1 MANPAFR
8 ALIFLLAAGAGQAQ
22 VSVWKLGGSGLRW
35 SENDTVR
42 VLVEVDEQAN
52 AIRPRYFTPDQ
63 DILPFLENW
72 SELRVPRELGFVDG
86 QRPRLWTGDGLGIN
100 STSDNTRYVDGDR
113 TTYNSS
119 VSADFGADW
128 LTLDLGVPVPA
139 QRFGFLTPS
148 TGYRADGTLLSED
161 FVPAYEV
168 SISPDTDPVVQQGGY
183 VRLQTLIAE
192 VQDNFSPEVSIGF
205 PRQYVRY
212 IRYRRIASIID
223 ASFGALDPSVVSDF
237 NRGVA
242 ARGTIAEFVLYGQGA
257 PRRVIYQT
265 KVLDLGRELNFGRLF
280 WSATPL
286 RWSGGALAEVPH
298 AQARVVVEARTGRDG
313 DPNVY
318 HEFTEKGKER
328 VVSRERYEK
337 DLQPPANGQPGK
349 PGLRASVGYD
359 AENWSFWSSPI
370 AQPGQALGLHSG
382 SHLQLTLTLE
392 SEGFADLVRLD
403 SLWLEVAPLQVHR
416 VVGELAR
423 LDELQPARGFT
434 EVPLG
439 ELVDFACDLRAEFAA
454 GEGGFDALRLRTG
467 HKAVFRRL
475 EMGEPL
481 APVEPAQV
489 IPEPDGLVI
498 ALPQKI
504 TRSQNPPVRV
514 VFGSRLFA
522 FAATFGGEVWDRA
535 AQGLPQPI
543 EAGDAGPAIN
553 TGSLRVLGVGGQ
565 QAPVLQE
572 LSFSAPVF
580 TPNGDGV
587 NDQLRI
593 SYALFRLPGP
603 VPAEMAVYTLDGRR
617 MARIPLGLQEAGIQD
632 LAWDGR
638 DEEGGQLVPGLYLV
652 ELTLRAQREVIRQV
666 RPVGVA
672 Y

>member
-1 MANPAFR
+1 MLNP
-8 ALIFLLAAGAGQAQ
+8 ILAIAMSLVATGAQAQ
-22 VSVWKLGGSGLRW
+22 VSIWKLGGSGLRW
-35 SENDTVR
+35 SRSDTVR
-42 VLVEVDEQAN
+42 VLIEVEEQAN

-86 QRPRLWTGDGLGIN
+86 HRPRLWTGDGLGIN

-119 VSADFGADW
+119 VSADFGSDW

-148 TGYRADGTLLSED
+148 TGYRADGSLLSGD

-183 VRLQTLIAE
+183 LRLQTLIAE
-192 VQDNFSPEVSIGF
+192 VQDNFSPEVSIEI
-205 PRQYVRY
+205 PKQYVRY
-212 IRYRRIASIID
+212 IRYRRIESFYDFDYSNID
-223 ASFGALDPSVVSDF
+223 PEVLSEA

-242 ARGTIAEFVLYGQGA
+242 GRGTIAEFVLYGQGA

-265 KVLDLGRELNFGRLF
+265 KVLNLGQEVNFGRLF
-280 WSATPL
+280 WAATPL
-286 RWSGGALAEVPH
+286 RWSDGALRQVPL
-298 AQARVVVEARTGRDG
+298 AQARVVAEARTGRDE

-337 DLQPPANGQPGK
+337 DLQPPATGQPGK

-370 AQPGQALGLHSG
+370 PESGHELGLQSG

-392 SEGFADLVRLD
+392 SEDFADMIRLD
-403 SLWLEVAPLQVHR
+403 SLWLEVAPLQAHR

-434 EVPLG
+434 EVSLG
-439 ELVDFACDLRAEFAA
+439 EEVDFACDLRAEFSGA
-454 GEGGFDALRLRTG
+454 EGGFDALRLRTG
-467 HKAVFRRL
+467 HQTVFRSL
-475 EMGEPL
+475 AMGDPL
-481 APVEPAQV
+481 AQVEPVQV
-489 IPEPDGLVI
+489 IPEAEGLVI
-498 ALPQKI
+498 VLPQKI
-504 TRSQNPPVRV
+504 TRSRNLPIRV

-522 FAATFGGEVWDRA
+522 FATTFGGEVWDRA
-535 AQGLPQPI
+535 IQSLPQLI
-543 EAGDAGPAIN
+543 EAGDAGSAIN
-553 TGSLRVLGVGGQ
+553 TGSLRVLGVGGT
-565 QAPVLQE
+565 QAPMLQG
-572 LSFSAPVF
+572 LNFSAPVF
-580 TPNGDGV
+580 TPNGDGI
-587 NDQLRI
+587 NDQLWIR
-593 SYALFRLPGP
+593 YTLFRLPEP
-603 VPAEMAVYTLDGRR
+603 VPAELAVYTLDGRR
-617 MARIPLGLQEAGIQD
+617 AARIPLGLQQAGIQG

-638 DEEGGQLVPGLYLV
+638 DEEGAQLAPGLYLV
-652 ELTLRAQREVIRQV
+652 ELTLRAQRGVIRQV